1 MNRPKLEAALFF
13 LTILFLPTQ
22 LGRHFWPSFSSV
34 YSLRIDYLSPT
45 IYFWDLLVAALVIV
59 WLIGRGRVNRLA
71 ALLLLVFLFVQTL
84 SILGAENVGAGLVRW
99 QQYLFVSSFAIYL
112 ASQNFLKIKNQLAR
126 ALSLAVIF
134 EAFLAIG
141 QFLWGRSLGL
151 WILGEREISLSTPS
165 IANFNWYGQI
175 FLRPYGTFPH
185 PNVLAAFM
193 VLTMP
198 IVVFLSKSKRI
209 VVGLGVVSTVLSF
222 SRSAT
227 LLLFGIGLIFLRKK
241 LKILVV
247 ILTIILPLVYV
258 RFNSAF
264 NFDSLSLSRR
274 EELSRIAF
282 DQIKKE
288 PLLGIGLNNFIPQV
302 ASSNLVP
309 GPSRFLQPV
318 HNIFLLSL
326 AETGLVGFLGFL
338 ILMGY
343 PIIKL
348 WGRKNQPFSQLLLL
362 SWGSVLFLGMFD
374 HYFLTL
380 PQGQRLLFLVWGLSM
395 LEFKMGESYEKDSK

>member
-1 MNRPKLEAALFF
+1 MNRPKVEAALFF

-22 LGRHFWPSFSSV
+22 LGRHFWPHFSYV

-45 IYFWDLLVAALVIV
+45 IYFWDLLVAILVIV
-59 WLIGRGRVNRLA
+59 WLISRPKVNKLA
-71 ALLLLVFLFVQTL
+71 TLILLSFLFVQAL
-84 SILGAENVGAGLVRW
+84 SILKAASIGAGLVRW
-99 QQYLFVSSFAIYL
+99 QQYLVSSSLAIYL
-112 ASQNFLKIKNQLAR
+112 ASQDFLKIKDQLAK
-126 ALSLAVIF
+126 ALSLAIIF
-134 EAFLAIG
+134 QALLAIG
-141 QFLWGRSLGL
+141 QFLGGRSLGV

-165 IANFNWYGQI
+165 IAKFNWYGQI

-193 VLTMP
+193 VLSMP
-198 IVVFLSKSKRI
+198 AVAFLSKFKLMTLL
-209 VVGLGVVSTVLSF
+209 LGVIATILSF

-227 LLLFGIGLIFLRKK
+227 ILLLGLGMIFLRKK

-247 ILTIILPLVYV
+247 ILAITLPFVYV

-274 EELSRIAF
+274 EELSRIAL

-318 HNIFLLSL
+318 HNIFLLTL
-326 AETGLVGFLGFL
+326 AETGLIGLMGLVVLLGF
-338 ILMGY
+338 
-343 PIIKL
+343 PVIKL
-348 WGRKNQPFSQLLLL
+348 LKRLDQPFSKLLLL
-362 SWGSVLFLGMFD
+362 SWVMVYFLGMFD

-380 PQGQRLLFLVWGLSM
+380 PQGQRLLFLIWGLSM
-395 LEFKMGESYEKDSK
+395 LEFKK

>member
-22 LGRHFWPSFSSV
+22 LGRHLWPSFAYV

-45 IYFWDLLVAALVIV
+45 IYLWDLLVAALVMV
-59 WLIGRGRVNRLA
+59 WLIGRPRLNKLA
-71 ALLLLVFLFVQTL
+71 TLLLLVFLFVQTL
-84 SILGAENVGAGLVRW
+84 SILGAENIGAGLVRW
-99 QQYLFVSSFAIYL
+99 QQYLVASSVAIYL
-112 ASQNFLKIKNQLAR
+112 ASQDFGKIKNQLAR
-126 ALSLAVIF
+126 ALSWAIIF

-141 QFLWGRSLGL
+141 QFLWGRSIGF
-151 WILGEREISLSTPS
+151 WILGERSFNLSTPS

-209 VVGLGVVSTVLSF
+209 VVGLGAISTVLSF
-222 SRSAT
+222 SRSAM

-241 LKILVV
+241 LKMLVV
-247 ILTIILPLVYV
+247 ILVITLPFIYV

-274 EELSRIAF
+274 EELSRIAL
-282 DQIKKE
+282 DQITKE

-338 ILMGY
+338 LLMGY

-348 WGRKNQPFSQLLLL
+348 WGRQNQPFSKLLLL
-362 SWGSVLFLGMFD
+362 SWGTILFLGMFD

-380 PQGQRLLFLVWGLSM
+380 PQGQRLLFLIWGLSM
-395 LEFKMGESYEKDSK
+395 LELKK